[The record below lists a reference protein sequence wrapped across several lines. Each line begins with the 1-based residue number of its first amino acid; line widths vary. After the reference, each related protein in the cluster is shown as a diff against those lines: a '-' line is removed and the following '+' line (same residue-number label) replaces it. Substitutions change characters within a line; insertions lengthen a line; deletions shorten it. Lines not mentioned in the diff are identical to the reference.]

1 MPNRSVPSTEDGDA
15 SAVPGDDRHPVVR
28 AVELRW
34 KHALVA
40 LIVGGTTYALYEVGG
55 WTLDAIVF
63 GVVTLA
69 IVAYSV
75 LTYRSD
81 VR

>member
-1 MPNRSVPSTEDGDA
+1 MANSSRDDGVTVDTN
-15 SAVPGDDRHPVVR
+15 PVVR

-40 LIVGGTTYALYEVGG
+40 FLLGTTTYALYGVAGD
-55 WTLDAIVF
+55 WTLDAAVF
-63 GVVTLA
+63 GMATLGF
-69 IVAYSV
+69 ILYSAA
-75 LTYRSD
+75 TYRGD